1 MYFVGRGQ
9 GGLLFE
15 GRLSLTFWA
24 FGVGAYSKWVLI
36 RRWAVYCIN
45 MANCQEGFLE
55 CKSIGAM
62 PVKEYSCTINLG
74 FLLKCVTTRS
84 FTFRKG
90 PPTPA
95 LKFSYLNGGMVDGII
110 YYNITTIS

>member
-1 MYFVGRGQ
+1 MYFVGRGR

-15 GRLSLTFWA
+15 GRLSFTFWA

-36 RRWAVYCIN
+36 CRWAVYRIN
-45 MANCQEGFLE
+45 MANYQEGLLE

-74 FLLKCVTTRS
+74 FLLRCVTTWS

-95 LKFSYLNGGMVDGII
+95 FKFSHLYGGMVDGII
-110 YYNITTIS
+110 YNITTIS

>member
-1 MYFVGRGQ
+1 MYFVGRGPS
-9 GGLLFE
+9 GLLFE
-15 GRLSLTFWA
+15 GRLSFTFWA
-24 FGVGAYSKWVLI
+24 FRDGAYSKWVLI
-36 RRWAVYCIN
+36 RKWAVYRIN

-74 FLLKCVTTRS
+74 FLLKRVTARS

-90 PPTPA
+90 PRIPA
-95 LKFSYLNGGMVDGII
+95 FKFSHLHGGMVDGII
-110 YYNITTIS
+110 YNNMTIS

>member
-1 MYFVGRGQ
+1 MPY
-9 GGLLFE
+9 L
-15 GRLSLTFWA
+15 
-24 FGVGAYSKWVLI
+24 KWVLI
-36 RRWAVYCIN
+36 RRWEVYRIN
-45 MANCQEGFLE
+45 MANCQEGFLV

-84 FTFRKG
+84 VTFRKG

-95 LKFSYLNGGMVDGII
+95 FKFSHLYGGMVDGII
-110 YYNITTIS
+110 YNIMTIS

>member
-9 GGLLFE
+9 GALLFE
-15 GRLSLTFWA
+15 GRLSFTFWA
-24 FGVGAYSKWVLI
+24 FWVGAYSKWVLI

-74 FLLKCVTTRS
+74 FLLKCVTTRAQMLEAWL
-84 FTFRKG
+84 
-90 PPTPA
+90 A
-95 LKFSYLNGGMVDGII
+95 LTWVKYHDNLGFNTS
-110 YYNITTIS
+110 